1 MKYVYKKNDQ
11 HAEMKRKEAEKMRPE
26 KDKLS
31 EEHTF
36 RPYIRNN
43 KYNKKIE

>member
-11 HAEMKRKEAEKMRPE
+11 HAEMLRKEAEKKKPE
-26 KDKLS
+26 KDKLT

-36 RPYIRNN
+36 QPYIRNN
-43 KYNKKIE
+43 KYSKKV